1 MARLKKK
8 KKKTPRIKILITHS
22 PRTKELNYNIQSIL
36 DSPISTNF
44 PFSLKKKTKKWHGSM
59 ISEIYI
65 HPTSSSPHEKKKK
78 EINRRSIRNRRQP
91 SSNYFSWRN
100 PLDPRIQWSH
110 LPHRYRELH
119 GTFGPG
125 HLHFPLGTR
134 GLMPR
139 LKMFAGRPRE
149 KRSQQR
155 VKWWN

>member
-8 KKKTPRIKILITHS
+8 KKDPKNKNTDYTFTKDKGIKLQHPINSRLS
-22 PRTKELNYNIQSIL
+22 NIYKLSIL
-36 DSPISTNF
+36 
-44 PFSLKKKTKKWHGSM
+44 LKKTKKWHGSM

-91 SSNYFSWRN
+91 SSNYFPWRN